1 MMPLN
6 WPLWLMMAR
15 EAASSVG
22 CMEGFNTSTA
32 HTAAAFGSSIS
43 SAWHTGMVLLIMA
56 IFSSSVGY
64 MTIAASVIR
73 IRRSNFTESNTATWL
88 KILPVR
94 SPHSLFNTARRK
106 SAVPMRPFITSC
118 ASPLCTSFT
127 AASADFLISGSFT
140 MVTLF
145 TSSSISSAIWRIF
158 ASSPQR
164 VASAIP
170 ICTASFTASRTG
182 LSSAAA
188 TAILFFSLANRL
200 SLTSL
205 NDLIFQVLSIIYDPI
220 CFNSVL
226 PDL

>member
-1 MMPLN
+1 
-6 WPLWLMMAR
+6 
-15 EAASSVG
+15 
-22 CMEGFNTSTA
+22 
-32 HTAAAFGSSIS
+32 
-43 SAWHTGMVLLIMA
+43 
-56 IFSSSVGY
+56 
-64 MTIAASVIR
+64 
-73 IRRSNFTESNTATWL
+73 
-88 KILPVR
+88 
-94 SPHSLFNTARRK
+94 
-106 SAVPMRPFITSC
+106 MRPFITSC

-205 NDLIFQVLSIIYDPI
+205 NDLIFQVLSIFMIL
-220 CFNSVL
+220 SVL
-226 PDL
+226 TQFCRICDHAHNSGCSSYFR